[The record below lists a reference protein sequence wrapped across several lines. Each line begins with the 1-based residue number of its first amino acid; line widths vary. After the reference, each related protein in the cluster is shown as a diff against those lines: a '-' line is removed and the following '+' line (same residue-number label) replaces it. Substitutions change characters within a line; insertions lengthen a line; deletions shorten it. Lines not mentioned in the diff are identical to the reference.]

1 MPVLNSDQI
10 MAFLAVIREGNCV
23 AAARRLQVDHSTVLR
38 RLANL
43 ETQLATR
50 LFDRSPRGLT
60 PTAAGNSFLPHAET
74 VERDLVVAADAL
86 SGQDAPI
93 AGTVRLATPE
103 IFGSAFLAPLI
114 PELAMVYPDLVIELV
129 PESRA
134 TSLSKREADIAISV
148 RRPIDGRLYS
158 RKLTEYRLG
167 LFASAKYLERFGAP
181 TTIDELSDHHFISYV
196 EDLVEVPDLL
206 VLGRMKFGGKTVF
219 RASTGAAQISAAMA
233 GAGLAMLH
241 YIAVER
247 DCELVPVLEGEVEAS
262 LSYWLVVHAD
272 LHHLPRIRAV
282 SNFLSEI
289 VARERHR
296 F

>member
-103 IFGSAFLAPLI
+103 IFGSAFLSIDISPVDRSI
-114 PELAMVYPDLVIELV
+114 DLSVCRS
-129 PESRA
+129 PSR
-134 TSLSKREADIAISV
+134 SIDLRCIDLSVD
-148 RRPIDGRLYS
+148 
-158 RKLTEYRLG
+158 
-167 LFASAKYLERFGAP
+167 
-181 TTIDELSDHHFISYV
+181 
-196 EDLVEVPDLL
+196 
-206 VLGRMKFGGKTVF
+206 
-219 RASTGAAQISAAMA
+219 
-233 GAGLAMLH
+233 
-241 YIAVER
+241 
-247 DCELVPVLEGEVEAS
+247 
-262 LSYWLVVHAD
+262 
-272 LHHLPRIRAV
+272 LPRDRWIDDP
-282 SNFLSEI
+282 SMY
-289 VARERHR
+289 
-296 F
+296 